1 MRLSFSLFAALAI
14 TLFSLSSFHS
24 TRDSAGPWKFIG
36 DKKVSF
42 GVDHDVINV
51 GEIGDK
57 FRFLRLKVTD
67 GPIRI
72 YDMKVHFDNGTVQD
86 VSLRMSIPEN
96 GESRVINL
104 HGGLRQLKKIE
115 FWYETAGFRDGKS
128 RVAVWGRR

>member
-1 MRLSFSLFAALAI
+1 MFAVLAI
-14 TLFSLSSFHS
+14 TLFSLSSFDS
-24 TRDSAGPWKFIG
+24 TRDSAGAWKLIG

-57 FRFLRLKVTD
+57 FRVLRLKVTD

-96 GESRVINL
+96 GESRLINL

-115 FWYETAGFRDGKS
+115 FWYETAGFQDGKS

>member
-1 MRLSFSLFAALAI
+1 MFAVLAI
-14 TLFSLSSFHS
+14 TVFSLSSFDI
-24 TRDSAGPWKFIG
+24 TRDSAGTWKFIG

-57 FRFLRLKVTD
+57 FRALRLKVTD

-86 VSLRMSIPEN
+86 VSLRMTIPEN
-96 GESRVINL
+96 GESRIINL

-115 FWYETAGFRDGKS
+115 FWYETAGFQDGKS